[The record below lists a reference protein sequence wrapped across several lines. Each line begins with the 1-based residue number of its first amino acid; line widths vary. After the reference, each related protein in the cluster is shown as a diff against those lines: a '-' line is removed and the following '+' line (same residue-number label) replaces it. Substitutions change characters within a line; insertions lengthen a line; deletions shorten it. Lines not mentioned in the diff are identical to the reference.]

1 MRLFVS
7 KRHTEWQGSWG
18 MEVYRQLRALA
29 GAVHCE
35 WANSIDLYATR
46 RLSVHNIALL
56 AEMLIELVLVQETYT

>member
-1 MRLFVS
+1 
-7 KRHTEWQGSWG
+7 